1 MSNLLAFRDLRLTR
15 LGKMGAGHAPIPTD
29 WQITTGDRHAIVASF
44 PALAGAWSITPADR
58 QANITSYPEVA

>member
-1 MSNLLAFRDLRLTR
+1 MLDFVGRDLALRRIGRML
-15 LGKMGAGHAPIPTD
+15 GAGPAPIPTD